1 MLNINSDIML
11 KIIFSLIAVFMI
23 YMLSSKNNTLKGGAD
38 GDDDDTAPVAGATDV
53 FVDDVDDE
61 PTSLPNP
68 PIPSEPVATTDNSAM
83 ETPPQVE
90 PAVLS
95 DPAETPEQID
105 TRLRLKE
112 VELRKEEERLR
123 MEDERLFQKEELLS
137 QTEARL
143 NEEATMPPDTMPPDT
158 MAPDTMA
165 PDTMGPDTM
174 PPVTVGRVTMGP
186 DTTPSQEIAE
196 EIDIIMKIQG
206 NSVNYSCTLN
216 DSNLESPEPLIAEPP
231 VSEPTVAQP
240 LIPEPTV
247 TQPPVADPLI
257 DEPLIAE
264 PLIAQPPI
272 AQPPVPEP
280 PLDPAT
286 TDLANPVK
294 DRTRTEGGNKEI
306 LGEFPLSNLNEEDED
321 IIMNMQR

>member
-53 FVDDVDDE
+53 FVDDVDVE
-61 PTSLPNP
+61 PTSSPNP

-90 PAVLS
+90 PTVLS
-95 DPAETPEQID
+95 DPAETQEQID

-123 MEDERLFQKEELLS
+123 MEDERLFQKEELLT

-143 NEEATMPPDTMPPDT
+143 NEEANMPPDTMPPDT
-158 MAPDTMA
+158 MAPDTM
-165 PDTMGPDTM
+165 
-174 PPVTVGRVTMGP
+174 PPVTVGRVTMDP
-186 DTTPSQEIAE
+186 NTMPSQEIAE

-216 DSNLESPEPLIAEPP
+216 DSNLETPESTVAEPP
-231 VSEPTVAQP
+231 IPEPTVAEPPIPEPTVTQP
-240 LIPEPTV
+240 PIPEPTV
-247 TQPPVADPLI
+247 TQPPVP
-257 DEPLIAE
+257 EPTVT
-264 PLIAQPPI
+264 
-272 AQPPVPEP
+272 QPPVPDP

>member
-53 FVDDVDDE
+53 FVDDVDDDDDE

-95 DPAETPEQID
+95 DPAETQEQID
-105 TRLRLKE
+105 TRLRIKE

-123 MEDERLFQKEELLS
+123 MEDERLFQKEELLA

-143 NEEATMPPDTMPPDT
+143 TEEANMAPDTMAPDNMAPDT

-165 PDTMGPDTM
+165 PDTMAP
-174 PPVTVGRVTMGP
+174 
-186 DTTPSQEIAE
+186 QEIAE

-216 DSNLESPEPLIAEPP
+216 DANLESPEPPVTQQLIAEPP
-231 VSEPTVAQP
+231 
-240 LIPEPTV
+240 
-247 TQPPVADPLI
+247 
-257 DEPLIAE
+257 
-264 PLIAQPPI
+264 
-272 AQPPVPEP
+272 
-280 PLDPAT
+280 LDAAT
-286 TDLANPVK
+286 TNLANPIK

-306 LGEFPLSNLNEEDED
+306 LGEFPLSNLNEEDENED

>member
-1 MLNINSDIML
+1 ML

-95 DPAETPEQID
+95 DPAETQEQID

-143 NEEATMPPDTMPPDT
+143 NEEANMAPVTMAPDTMPPVTMDPDT
-158 MAPDTMA
+158 MPPVTMA

-174 PPVTVGRVTMGP
+174 PPVTMAP
-186 DTTPSQEIAE
+186 DTMPSQEIAE

-216 DSNLESPEPLIAEPP
+216 DANLVSPEPPVAQPPIPEPP
-231 VSEPTVAQP
+231 VAQPPVPEPPVAQP
-240 LIPEPTV
+240 LVPEP
-247 TQPPVADPLI
+247 PV
-257 DEPLIAE
+257 
-264 PLIAQPPI
+264 

-306 LGEFPLSNLNEEDED
+306 IGEFPLSNLNEENENED